1 MFLSDNFE
9 LIWFSFMKNNLPPP
23 KKKKCSKLLIKIGL
37 PFTLASYCAE
47 VTVASMLKFNC
58 NSITSVYWLK
68 GHLRFDGVILLGPI
82 LLLPNFCC
90 SRWKIS
96 FQRGTVP
103 LLMIVLPWFSKQSVP
118 RYISFS
124 PSWSLPKINSNN
136 YGKSSAVSVCQTFL
150 VSLQR
155 ERGHWAVYYTSTQGF
170 IITFCFLFSKQL
182 WEFWLFSL

>member
-1 MFLSDNFE
+1 MEDKSLTKLIIKVRYTYVKLHGLLSDSIK
-9 LIWFSFMKNNLPPP
+9 LKWFSFMKKHLICSGIISPPP
-23 KKKKCSKLLIKIGL
+23 LRKKVSKRLHQKTLLIKIGL

-90 SRWKIS
+90 SRWKNS
-96 FQRGTVP
+96 FHRAN
-103 LLMIVLPWFSKQSVP
+103 VLPWFSKQSVP

-124 PSWSLPKINSNN
+124 PS
-136 YGKSSAVSVCQTFL
+136 
-150 VSLQR
+150 
-155 ERGHWAVYYTSTQGF
+155 
-170 IITFCFLFSKQL
+170 
-182 WEFWLFSL
+182 